1 MAQYKSNEE
10 YQKEL
15 LQHFDD
21 LTPQELRNLI
31 AKCGEFLSMY
41 EHEDERYDF
50 ISSIISTAVE
60 RKSVTFKQWKA
71 LSAFSRDCQKI
82 TMVETKSKSLED
94 PIEFKQQ
101 YNYPNAI
108 PSGMPMN
115 SIDVTKLT
123 PAQFE
128 SYQQNESKNKL
139 GAEMNKMLE
148 EAFADRYKITK
159 EGKAIKKK

>member
-31 AKCGEFLSMY
+31 GKCGEFLSMY
-41 EHEDERYDF
+41 EHEDDRYDF

-60 RKSVTFKQWKA
+60 RKSLTFKQWKA
-71 LSAFSRDCQKI
+71 LSAFSRDCQKV
-82 TMVETKSKSLED
+82 TMVDTKSKSLED
-94 PIEFKQQ
+94 PIEFKVD
-101 YNYPNAI
+101 A
-108 PSGMPMN
+108 S
-115 SIDVTKLT
+115 KLN

-128 SYQQNESKNKL
+128 SYKQNESKNKL

-148 EAFADRYKITK
+148 EAFADKYKITK
-159 EGKAIKKK
+159 EGKAIKLPKLN